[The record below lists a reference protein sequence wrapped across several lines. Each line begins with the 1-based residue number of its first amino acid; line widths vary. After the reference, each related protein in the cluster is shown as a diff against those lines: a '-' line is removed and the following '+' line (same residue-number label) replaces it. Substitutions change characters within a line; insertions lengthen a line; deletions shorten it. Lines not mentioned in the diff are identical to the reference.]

1 MKMRKHLA
9 VRFIVSSCVFAAM
22 AVGPVLAESASG
34 LSWTAPAAWK
44 SQGARPMRAATY
56 VVPASD
62 GDKEPGECAVYFF
75 GGGQG
80 GSVGANIKRWLG
92 QFQTPDGGPVDKTA
106 QIGEKTIS
114 GIKVTT
120 VDVSGTYLFKPAPM
134 APRAIPKPGYR
145 MLAAIAQGA
154 GGPIFFKLTAP
165 EKTAHAAQADFE
177 KMLESLRK

>member
-1 MKMRKHLA
+1 MTMN
-9 VRFIVSSCVFAAM
+9 FAARLFLSSILLM
-22 AVGPVLAESASG
+22 AFAVGPAYSESASG
-34 LSWTAPAAWK
+34 LSWTAPGTWE

-56 VVPASD
+56 VVPPSG

-106 QIGEKTIS
+106 QIEDKTIS

-134 APRAIPKPGYR
+134 SPRAIPKPGYR

-154 GGPIFFKLTAP
+154 DGPVFFKLTAP

>member
-1 MKMRKHLA
+1 MA
-9 VRFIVSSCVFAAM
+9 F
-22 AVGPVLAESASG
+22 AVGPAYSESASG
-34 LSWTAPAAWK
+34 LNWTAPGTWE

-56 VVPASD
+56 VVPPSG

-106 QIGEKTIS
+106 QIEDKTIS

-120 VDVSGTYLFKPAPM
+120 VDVSRDLSFQTSPDVSAGNPKAGLPHAGRNRPGGG
-134 APRAIPKPGYR
+134 RA
-145 MLAAIAQGA
+145 
-154 GGPIFFKLTAP
+154 GPFLN
-165 EKTAHAAQADFE
+165 
-177 KMLESLRK
+177 

>member
-1 MKMRKHLA
+1 MTMN
-9 VRFIVSSCVFAAM
+9 FAARLFLSSILLM
-22 AVGPVLAESASG
+22 AFAVGPAYSESASG
-34 LSWTAPAAWK
+34 LSWTAPGTWE
-44 SQGARPMRAATY
+44 SQGVRPMRAATY
-56 VVPASD
+56 VVPPSG

-106 QIGEKTIS
+106 QIEDKTIS

-134 APRAIPKPGYR
+134 SPRAIPKPGYR

-154 GGPIFFKLTAP
+154 DGPVFFKLTAP
-165 EKTAHAAQADFE
+165 EKTAHAAQADFA